1 MVNSLKTIDCG
12 LLTKKMARN
21 EQHITQNID
30 WLTVLIYAA
39 CVTMGLFNVYAAIYD
54 PEDQTKLFDLSNSA
68 GRQLMFIGSAVFIII
83 AILVI
88 DHKFW
93 EAFAPIIYGLCIL
106 LLLAVLVIGSDI
118 NGSRSWIKIGSFSLQ
133 PAEFAKIGTALML
146 SGYIT
151 QPNINLSK
159 FRDQLWVAGLIVL
172 PAVLILASKET
183 GCALVFASFM
193 IVLYR
198 EGIPGI
204 YPSILL
210 ISIVLF
216 ILSLFFS
223 PLYISMAL
231 VVLAAVI
238 FRFVIPRYDRN
249 RKTFINLSVIFVAMM
264 LFSGSVDFII
274 KNVLQP
280 HHRKR
285 IEVLIDPKADPTG
298 KGWNVIQSKIAIG
311 SGRLWG
317 KGFLDG
323 TQTKFNF
330 VPEQHTDFIFCTI
343 GEEHGFVGSAAVVL
357 LLLGLMCRVIFLA
370 ERQRT
375 QFARAYGYCV
385 AGILFFHFLVNIG
398 MTVGLMVVIGIPLPF
413 FSYGGSSMWAF
424 TILLFIF
431 LKLDAQ
437 RPFTLSRT

>member
-1 MVNSLKTIDCG
+1 
-12 LLTKKMARN
+12 MARN
-21 EQHITQNID
+21 EHITQNID

-39 CVTMGLFNVYAAIYD
+39 CVTMGLFNVYAAVYN
-54 PEDQTKLFDLSNSA
+54 PEEQTKLFDLSNSA
-68 GRQLMFIGSAVFIII
+68 GRQLMFIGTGVFLII

-93 EAFAPIIYGLCIL
+93 EAFAPIIYGFCIF

-118 NGSRSWIKIGSFSLQ
+118 NGSKSWIKIGSFSLQ
-133 PAEFAKIGTALML
+133 PAEFAKLGTALMI
-146 SGYIT
+146 SKFVT
-151 QPNINLSK
+151 QPNVNLTK
-159 FRDQLWVAGLIVL
+159 FRDLLLTAGIILLPMLLI
-172 PAVLILASKET
+172 ILSKET

-193 IVLYR
+193 VVLYR

-210 ISIVLF
+210 ISITLF

-223 PLYISMAL
+223 PLYISLGL
-231 VVLAAVI
+231 VVLAIII
-238 FRFVIPRYDRN
+238 FRFVLPRYDRN
-249 RKTFINLSVIFVAMM
+249 RKTIINLSVIFGAMM
-264 LFSGSVDFII
+264 LFSASVDFLI

-285 IEVLIDPKADPTG
+285 IEVLIDPKADPMG

-357 LLLGLMCRVIFLA
+357 LILGLMCRLIFLA

-375 QFARAYGYCV
+375 RFARAYGYCV

-398 MTVGLMVVIGIPLPF
+398 MTIGLMVVIGIPLPF

>member
-1 MVNSLKTIDCG
+1 
-12 LLTKKMARN
+12 MARN
-21 EQHITQNID
+21 EQYITRNID

-54 PEDQTKLFDLSNSA
+54 PEEQTKLFDLSNSA
-68 GRQLMFIGSAVFIII
+68 GRQLMFIGTSVLIII

-93 EAFAPIIYGLCIL
+93 EIFAPFIYGACIVL
-106 LLLAVLVIGSDI
+106 LVVVLVVATDI
-118 NGSRSWIKIGSFSLQ
+118 KGSRSWIKFGTFSLQ
-133 PAEFAKIGTALML
+133 PAEFAKTGTALML
-146 SGYIT
+146 SHFIT
-151 QPNINLSK
+151 QPHINLSRWK
-159 FRDQLWVAGLIVL
+159 DMAWTAGLILL
-172 PAVLILASKET
+172 PMVLIIASKEV
-183 GCALVFASFM
+183 GCALVFVSFL

-198 EGIPGI
+198 EGLPGI
-204 YPSILL
+204 YPTIVL

-223 PLYISMAL
+223 PLYTSLGLAGVGFL
-231 VVLAAVI
+231 VYNFI
-238 FRFVIPRYDRN
+238 IPRYNRN
-249 RKTFINLSVIFVAMM
+249 RKTAINLIIVFGLMM
-264 LFSGSVDFII
+264 LFTTSVELLVN
-274 KNVLQP
+274 KVLQP
-280 HHRKR
+280 HHRNR
-285 IEVLIDPKADPTG
+285 IKVLVDPKLDPTG
-298 KGWNVIQSKIAIG
+298 IGWNVTQSKIAIG

-330 VPEQHTDFIFCTI
+330 VPEQHSDFIFCTI

-357 LLLGLMCRVIFLA
+357 LLLGLMCRIMFLA

-375 QFARAYGYCV
+375 RFARAYGYCV
-385 AGILFFHFLVNIG
+385 AAILFFHFLVNIG

-437 RPFTLSRT
+437 RPYTLSRT

>member
-1 MVNSLKTIDCG
+1 
-12 LLTKKMARN
+12 MARN

-54 PEDQTKLFDLSNSA
+54 PEEQTKLFDLSNSA
-68 GRQLMFIGSAVFIII
+68 GRQLIFIGSAVLIII

-88 DHKFW
+88 DYKFW
-93 EAFAPIIYGLCIL
+93 EAFAPIIYGACIL
-106 LLLAVLVIGSDI
+106 LLLLVLIIGSDI
-118 NGSRSWIKIGSFSLQ
+118 NGSKSWIKLGAFSLQ

-146 SGYIT
+146 SSYIT
-151 QPNINLSK
+151 QPSINLSK
-159 FRDQLWVAGLIVL
+159 FREQLWVAGLIIL
-172 PAVLILASKET
+172 PALLILLSKET

-223 PLYISMAL
+223 TLYISIGL
-231 VVLAAVI
+231 LILAAII
-238 FRFVIPRYDRN
+238 FQFIIPRYDRT

-274 KNVLQP
+274 KHVLQP
-280 HHRKR
+280 HQRKR

-330 VPEQHTDFIFCTI
+330 VPEQHSDFIFCTI
-343 GEEHGFVGSAAVVL
+343 GEEHGFVGSAAVVML
-357 LLLGLMCRVIFLA
+357 ILGLMCRIIFLA

-375 QFARAYGYCV
+375 RFARAYGYCV
-385 AGILFFHFLVNIG
+385 ASILFFHFLVNIG
-398 MTVGLMVVIGIPLPF
+398 MTIGLMVVIGIPLPF

-437 RPFTLSRT
+437 RPYTLSRT

>member
-1 MVNSLKTIDCG
+1 
-12 LLTKKMARN
+12 MARN
-21 EQHITQNID
+21 EHITQNID

-39 CVTMGLFNVYAAIYD
+39 CVTVGLFNVYAAVYS
-54 PEDQTKLFDLSNSA
+54 PEEQTKLFDLSNSA
-68 GRQLMFIGSAVFIII
+68 GRQLMFIGTGVFLII

-93 EAFAPIIYGLCIL
+93 EAFAPIIYGMCIF

-118 NGSRSWIKIGSFSLQ
+118 NGSKSWIKIGSFSLQ
-133 PAEFAKIGTALML
+133 PAEFAKVGTALML
-146 SGYIT
+146 STFIT
-151 QPNINLSK
+151 QPNVNLTK
-159 FRDQLWVAGLIVL
+159 FRDQLWTAGIIVL
-172 PAVLILASKET
+172 PMLLIILSKET

-193 IVLYR
+193 VVLYR

-210 ISIVLF
+210 VSITLF

-223 PLYISMAL
+223 PLYISMGL
-231 VVLAAVI
+231 VVLAVII
-238 FRFVIPRYDRN
+238 FRFVIPRYDRH
-249 RKTFINLSVIFVAMM
+249 RKTIINLSVIFGAMM
-264 LFSGSVDFII
+264 LFSASVDFLI

-343 GEEHGFVGSAAVVL
+343 GEEHGFMGSAAVVL
-357 LLLGLMCRVIFLA
+357 LILGLMCRIIFLA

-375 QFARAYGYCV
+375 RFARAYGYCV

-398 MTVGLMVVIGIPLPF
+398 MTIGLMVVIGIPLPF
-413 FSYGGSSMWAF
+413 FSYGGSSMWSF

>member
-1 MVNSLKTIDCG
+1 
-12 LLTKKMARN
+12 MARN

-54 PEDQTKLFDLSNSA
+54 PEEQTKLFDLSNSA
-68 GRQLMFIGSAVFIII
+68 GRQLMFIGSAVLIII

-88 DHKFW
+88 DYKFW
-93 EAFAPIIYGLCIL
+93 EAFAPIIYGACIL
-106 LLLAVLVIGSDI
+106 LLLLVLIIGSDI
-118 NGSRSWIKIGSFSLQ
+118 NGSKSWIKLGAFSLQ

-151 QPNINLSK
+151 QPSINLSK
-159 FRDQLWVAGLIVL
+159 FREQLWVAGLIVL
-172 PAVLILASKET
+172 PALLILLSRET

-223 PLYISMAL
+223 TLYISIGL
-231 VVLAAVI
+231 LILAAII
-238 FRFVIPRYDRN
+238 FQFIIPRYDRT

-357 LLLGLMCRVIFLA
+357 LLLGLMCRIVFLA

-375 QFARAYGYCV
+375 RFARAYGYCV

-437 RPFTLSRT
+437 RPYTLSRT

>member
-1 MVNSLKTIDCG
+1 
-12 LLTKKMARN
+12 MARN
-21 EQHITQNID
+21 EQNIIQNLD

-39 CVTMGLFNVYAAIYD
+39 CVTMGLFNVYASVYD
-54 PEDQTKLFDLSNSA
+54 PEEQTKLFDISNNA
-68 GRQLMFIGSAVFIII
+68 GRQFMFIGTSTLIII

-93 EAFAPIIYGLCIL
+93 EVFAPFIYGACIL
-106 LLLAVLVIGSDI
+106 LLLVVLVVATDIKGSK
-118 NGSRSWIKIGSFSLQ
+118 SWIKFGSFSLQ
-133 PAEFAKIGTALML
+133 PAEFAKTGTALLL
-146 SGYIT
+146 SRYIT
-151 QPNINLSK
+151 QPNINLSRWK
-159 FRDQLWVAGLIVL
+159 DMAWAAGLIIL
-172 PAVLILASKET
+172 PMILIIASKEV
-183 GCALVFASFM
+183 GCALVFVSFL

-204 YPSILL
+204 YPAIVV

-223 PLYISMAL
+223 PLYISLGLGVIGVL
-231 VVLAAVI
+231 V
-238 FRFVIPRYDRN
+238 FYFVIPRYDRN
-249 RKTFINLSVIFVAMM
+249 RKTAINLVVIFGAMM
-264 LFSGSVDFII
+264 LFTTSVEFLIN
-274 KNVLQP
+274 NVLQT
-280 HHRKR
+280 HHRNR
-285 IEVLIDPKADPTG
+285 IKVLVDPKIDPTG
-298 KGWNVIQSKIAIG
+298 IGWNVTQSKIAIG

-330 VPEQHTDFIFCTI
+330 VPEQHSDFIFCTI
-343 GEEHGFVGSAAVVL
+343 GEEHGFIGSAAVVL
-357 LLLGLMCRVIFLA
+357 LILGMMCRIVFLA

-375 QFARAYGYCV
+375 RFARAYGYCV
-385 AGILFFHFLVNIG
+385 AGILFFHFLVNVG
-398 MTVGLMVVIGIPLPF
+398 MTIGLMVVIGIPLPF
-413 FSYGGSSMWAF
+413 FSYGGSSMWSF

>member
-1 MVNSLKTIDCG
+1 
-12 LLTKKMARN
+12 MARN

-39 CVTMGLFNVYAAIYD
+39 CATMGLFNVYAAIYD

-68 GRQLMFIGSAVFIII
+68 GRQLMFIGSAILIII

-93 EAFAPIIYGLCIL
+93 EAFAPIIYGLCIF

-159 FRDQLWVAGLIVL
+159 FREQLWVAGLIVL
-172 PAVLILASKET
+172 PAILILLSKET

-210 ISIVLF
+210 TSITLF

-223 PLYISMAL
+223 TLYISIGL
-231 VVLAAVI
+231 VILAAII
-238 FRFVIPRYDRN
+238 FQFIIPRYDRN
-249 RKTFINLSVIFVAMM
+249 RKTFINLAVIFGAMI
-264 LFSGSVDFII
+264 LFSGSVDFLI

-311 SGRLWG
+311 SGRMWG

-375 QFARAYGYCV
+375 RFARAYGYCV

-398 MTVGLMVVIGIPLPF
+398 MTIGLMVVIGIPLPF

-437 RPFTLSRT
+437 RPYTLSRT

>member
-1 MVNSLKTIDCG
+1 MT
-12 LLTKKMARN
+12 RN
-21 EQHITQNID
+21 NKQITQNID
-30 WLTVLIYAA
+30 WLSVLMYAA
-39 CVTMGLFNVYAAIYD
+39 CVAMGLFNVYAAIYD

-68 GRQLMFIGSAVFIII
+68 GRQLMFISSSVLIII

-93 EAFAPIIYGLCIL
+93 EAFAPIIYGLCIF
-106 LLLAVLVIGSDI
+106 LLLAVLVVGSDI
-118 NGSRSWIKIGSFSLQ
+118 NGSKSWIKFGSFGLQ
-133 PAEFAKIGTALML
+133 PAEFAKTGTALML
-146 SGYIT
+146 TRFIT
-151 QPNINLSK
+151 QPHVNLTRFK
-159 FRDQLWVAGLIVL
+159 DQLWVAGIIIL
-172 PAVLILASKET
+172 PALLILASKET

-193 IVLYR
+193 VVLYR

-204 YPSILL
+204 YPAILL
-210 ISIVLF
+210 VSITLF
-216 ILSLFFS
+216 ILSLFF
-223 PLYISMAL
+223 PVLYISIGLIAL
-231 VVLAAVI
+231 AI
-238 FRFVIPRYDRN
+238 FIYRFVIPRYDRG
-249 RKTFINLSVIFVAMM
+249 RKTMINLGIIFGMM
-264 LFSGSVDFII
+264 ILFSTSVDFIV
-274 KNVLQP
+274 KNILQP

-357 LLLGLMCRVIFLA
+357 LLLGLMCRLVFLA

-375 QFARAYGYCV
+375 RFSRAYGYCV

-398 MTVGLMVVIGIPLPF
+398 MTIGLMVVIGIPLPF
-413 FSYGGSSMWAF
+413 FSYGGSSMWSF

-437 RPFTLSRT
+437 RPYTLSRT

>member
-1 MVNSLKTIDCG
+1 
-12 LLTKKMARN
+12 MARN
-21 EQHITQNID
+21 EGHITQNID
-30 WLTVLIYAA
+30 WLSVMIYAA
-39 CVTMGLFNVYAAIYD
+39 CVIMGLFNIYAAIYD
-54 PEDQTKLFDLSNSA
+54 PEEQTKLFDLSNSA
-68 GRQLMFIGSAVFIII
+68 GRQLMFMGSAVLIII

-93 EAFAPIIYGLCIL
+93 EAFAPIIYGLCIF

-118 NGSRSWIKIGSFSLQ
+118 NGSKSWIKIGSFSLQ
-133 PAEFAKIGTALML
+133 PAEFAKIGTSLMIAQ
-146 SGYIT
+146 YIT
-151 QPNINLSK
+151 QPNINLTK
-159 FRDQLWVAGLIVL
+159 FRDQIWAAGLIIL
-172 PAVLILASKET
+172 PALLILASKET

-193 IVLYR
+193 VALYR
-198 EGIPGI
+198 EGIQGI
-204 YPSILL
+204 YPATLL
-210 ISIVLF
+210 TAITLF

-223 PLYISMAL
+223 VFYIGIGL
-231 VVLAAVI
+231 LVLAI
-238 FRFVIPRYDRN
+238 IIYRFVIPRYDRG
-249 RKTFINLSVIFVAMM
+249 RKAIINLSVIFGMM
-264 LFSGSVDFII
+264 LLFSTSVDLII
-274 KNVLQP
+274 KHILKP
-280 HHRKR
+280 HQRKR

-298 KGWNVIQSKIAIG
+298 AGWNVIQSKIAIG

-330 VPEQHTDFIFCTI
+330 VPEHHTDFIFCTV
-343 GEEHGFVGSAAVVL
+343 GEEHGFVGSSAVVL
-357 LLLGLMCRVIFLA
+357 LLLGLMCRVVFLA

-375 QFARAYGYCV
+375 RFARAYGYCV

-437 RPFTLSRT
+437 RPYTLSRT

>member
-1 MVNSLKTIDCG
+1 
-12 LLTKKMARN
+12 MARN
-21 EQHITQNID
+21 EHITQNID

-39 CVTMGLFNVYAAIYD
+39 CVTMGLFNVYAAVYN
-54 PEDQTKLFDLSNSA
+54 PEEQTKLFDLSNNA
-68 GRQLMFIGSAVFIII
+68 GRQLMFIGSAGFLII

-93 EAFAPIIYGLCIL
+93 EAFAPIIYGFCIF

-118 NGSRSWIKIGSFSLQ
+118 NGSKSWIKIGSFSLQ
-133 PAEFAKIGTALML
+133 PAEFAKLGTALMI
-146 SGYIT
+146 SKFVT
-151 QPNINLSK
+151 QPSVNLTK
-159 FRDQLWVAGLIVL
+159 FRDLLLTAGIIVL
-172 PAVLILASKET
+172 PMLLIILSKET

-193 IVLYR
+193 VVLYR

-210 ISIVLF
+210 IAITLF

-223 PLYISMAL
+223 PLYISLGL
-231 VVLAAVI
+231 VVLAIII
-238 FRFVIPRYDRN
+238 FRFVLPRYDRN
-249 RKTFINLSVIFVAMM
+249 RKTIINLSVIFGAMM
-264 LFSGSVDFII
+264 LFSASVDFLI

-285 IEVLIDPKADPTG
+285 IEVLIDPKADPMG

-357 LLLGLMCRVIFLA
+357 LILGLMCRLIFLA

-375 QFARAYGYCV
+375 RFARAYGYCV

-398 MTVGLMVVIGIPLPF
+398 MTIGLMVVIGIPLPF

>member
-1 MVNSLKTIDCG
+1 
-12 LLTKKMARN
+12 MARN
-21 EQHITQNID
+21 EHITQNID

-39 CVTMGLFNVYAAIYD
+39 CVTMGLFNVYAAVYN
-54 PEDQTKLFDLSNSA
+54 PEEQTKLFDLSNNA
-68 GRQLMFIGSAVFIII
+68 GRQLMFIGTGVFLII

-93 EAFAPIIYGLCIL
+93 EAFAPIIYGFCIF

-118 NGSRSWIKIGSFSLQ
+118 NGSKSWIKIGSFSLQ
-133 PAEFAKIGTALML
+133 PAEFAKLGTALMI
-146 SGYIT
+146 SKFVT
-151 QPNINLSK
+151 QPNVNLTK
-159 FRDQLWVAGLIVL
+159 FRDLLLTAGIILLPMLLI
-172 PAVLILASKET
+172 ILSKET

-193 IVLYR
+193 VVLYR

-210 ISIVLF
+210 ISITLF

-223 PLYISMAL
+223 PLYISLGL
-231 VVLAAVI
+231 VVLAIII
-238 FRFVIPRYDRN
+238 FRFVLPRYDRN
-249 RKTFINLSVIFVAMM
+249 RKTIINLSVIFGAMM
-264 LFSGSVDFII
+264 LFSASVDFLI

-285 IEVLIDPKADPTG
+285 IEVLIDPKADPMG

-317 KGFLDG
+317 KGILDG

-357 LLLGLMCRVIFLA
+357 LILGLMCRLIFLA

-375 QFARAYGYCV
+375 RFARAYGYCV

-398 MTVGLMVVIGIPLPF
+398 MTIGLMVVIGIPLPF

>member
-1 MVNSLKTIDCG
+1 
-12 LLTKKMARN
+12 MARN

-54 PEDQTKLFDLSNSA
+54 PEEQTKLFDLSNSA
-68 GRQLMFIGSAVFIII
+68 GRQLIFIGSAVLIII

-88 DHKFW
+88 DYKFW
-93 EAFAPIIYGLCIL
+93 EAFAPIIYGACIL
-106 LLLAVLVIGSDI
+106 LLLLVLIIGSDI
-118 NGSRSWIKIGSFSLQ
+118 NGSKSWIKLGAFSLQ

-146 SGYIT
+146 SSYIT
-151 QPNINLSK
+151 QPSINLSK
-159 FRDQLWVAGLIVL
+159 FREQLWVAGLIIL
-172 PAVLILASKET
+172 PALLILLSKET

-223 PLYISMAL
+223 TLYISIGL
-231 VVLAAVI
+231 LILAAII
-238 FRFVIPRYDRN
+238 FQFIIPRYDRT

-274 KNVLQP
+274 KHVLQP
-280 HHRKR
+280 HQRKR

-298 KGWNVIQSKIAIG
+298 KGWNVIQSKITIG

-330 VPEQHTDFIFCTI
+330 VPEQHSDFIFCTI
-343 GEEHGFVGSAAVVL
+343 GEEHGFVGSAAVVML
-357 LLLGLMCRVIFLA
+357 ILGLMCRIIFLA

-375 QFARAYGYCV
+375 RFARAYGYCV
-385 AGILFFHFLVNIG
+385 ASILFFHFLVNIG
-398 MTVGLMVVIGIPLPF
+398 MTIGLMVVIGIPLPF

-437 RPFTLSRT
+437 RPYTLSRT

>member
-1 MVNSLKTIDCG
+1 
-12 LLTKKMARN
+12 MARN
-21 EQHITQNID
+21 EQNIIQNLD

-39 CVTMGLFNVYAAIYD
+39 CVTMGLFNVYASVYN
-54 PEDQTKLFDLSNSA
+54 PEEQTKLFDISNNA
-68 GRQLMFIGSAVFIII
+68 GRQFMFIGTSALIII

-93 EAFAPIIYGLCIL
+93 EVFAPFIYGACIL
-106 LLLAVLVIGSDI
+106 LLLVVLVVATDIKGSK
-118 NGSRSWIKIGSFSLQ
+118 SWIKFGSFSLQ
-133 PAEFAKIGTALML
+133 PAEFAKTGTALLL
-146 SGYIT
+146 SRYIT
-151 QPNINLSK
+151 QPNINLSRWK
-159 FRDQLWVAGLIVL
+159 DMAWAAGLIIL
-172 PAVLILASKET
+172 PMILIIASKEV
-183 GCALVFASFM
+183 GCALVFVSFL

-204 YPSILL
+204 YPAIVV

-223 PLYISMAL
+223 PLYISLGLSVIGVL
-231 VVLAAVI
+231 V
-238 FRFVIPRYDRN
+238 FYFVIPRYDRN
-249 RKTFINLSVIFVAMM
+249 RKTAINLVVIFGAMM
-264 LFSGSVDFII
+264 LFTTSVEFLIN
-274 KNVLQP
+274 NVLQT
-280 HHRKR
+280 HHRNR
-285 IEVLIDPKADPTG
+285 IKVLVDPKIDPTG
-298 KGWNVIQSKIAIG
+298 IGWNVTQSKIAIG

-330 VPEQHTDFIFCTI
+330 VPEQHSDFIFCTI
-343 GEEHGFVGSAAVVL
+343 GEEHGFIGSAAVVL
-357 LLLGLMCRVIFLA
+357 LILGMMCRIVFLA

-375 QFARAYGYCV
+375 RFARAYGYCV
-385 AGILFFHFLVNIG
+385 AGILFFHFLVNVG
-398 MTVGLMVVIGIPLPF
+398 MTIGLMVVIGIPLPF
-413 FSYGGSSMWAF
+413 FSYGGSSMWSF

>member
-1 MVNSLKTIDCG
+1 
-12 LLTKKMARN
+12 MARN
-21 EQHITQNID
+21 EHITQNID

-39 CVTMGLFNVYAAIYD
+39 CVTMGLFNVYAAVYN
-54 PEDQTKLFDLSNSA
+54 PEEQTKLFDLSNNA
-68 GRQLMFIGSAVFIII
+68 GRQLMFIGSAGFLII

-93 EAFAPIIYGLCIL
+93 EAFAPIIYGLCIF

-118 NGSRSWIKIGSFSLQ
+118 NGSKSWIKIGSFSLQ
-133 PAEFAKIGTALML
+133 PAEFAKLGTALMI
-146 SGYIT
+146 SKFIT
-151 QPNINLSK
+151 QPSVNLTK
-159 FRDQLWVAGLIVL
+159 FRDLLLTAGIILLPMLLI
-172 PAVLILASKET
+172 ILSKET

-193 IVLYR
+193 VVLYR

-210 ISIVLF
+210 IAITLF

-223 PLYISMAL
+223 PLYISLGL
-231 VVLAAVI
+231 VVLAVII

-249 RKTFINLSVIFVAMM
+249 QKTIINLSVIFGAMM
-264 LFSGSVDFII
+264 LFSASVDFLI

-285 IEVLIDPKADPTG
+285 IEVLIDPKADPMG

-357 LLLGLMCRVIFLA
+357 LILGLMCRLIFLA

-375 QFARAYGYCV
+375 RFARAYGYCV

-398 MTVGLMVVIGIPLPF
+398 MTIGLMVVIGIPLPF

>member
-1 MVNSLKTIDCG
+1 
-12 LLTKKMARN
+12 MARN
-21 EQHITQNID
+21 EHITQNID

-39 CVTMGLFNVYAAIYD
+39 CVTMGLFNVYAAVYN
-54 PEDQTKLFDLSNSA
+54 PEEQTKLFDLSNNA
-68 GRQLMFIGSAVFIII
+68 GRQLMFIGTGVFLII

-93 EAFAPIIYGLCIL
+93 EAFAPIIYGFCIF

-118 NGSRSWIKIGSFSLQ
+118 NGSKSWIKIGSFSLQ
-133 PAEFAKIGTALML
+133 PAEFAKLGTALMI
-146 SGYIT
+146 SKFVT
-151 QPNINLSK
+151 QPNVNLTK
-159 FRDQLWVAGLIVL
+159 FRDLLLTAGIILLPMLLI
-172 PAVLILASKET
+172 ILSKET

-193 IVLYR
+193 VVLYR

-210 ISIVLF
+210 ISITLF

-223 PLYISMAL
+223 PLYISLGL
-231 VVLAAVI
+231 VVLAIII
-238 FRFVIPRYDRN
+238 FRFVLPRYDRN
-249 RKTFINLSVIFVAMM
+249 RKTIINLSVIFGAMM
-264 LFSGSVDFII
+264 LFSASVDFLI

-285 IEVLIDPKADPTG
+285 IEVLIDPKADPMG

-357 LLLGLMCRVIFLA
+357 LILGLMCRLIFLA

-375 QFARAYGYCV
+375 RFARAYGYCV

-398 MTVGLMVVIGIPLPF
+398 MTIGLMVVIGIPLPF

>member
-1 MVNSLKTIDCG
+1 
-12 LLTKKMARN
+12 MARN

-39 CVTMGLFNVYAAIYD
+39 CVIMGLFNVYAAIYD

-68 GRQLMFIGSAVFIII
+68 GRQLMFISSSVLIII

-93 EAFAPIIYGLCIL
+93 EAFAPIIYGLCIFL
-106 LLLAVLVIGSDI
+106 LLVVLVIGSDI
-118 NGSRSWIKIGSFSLQ
+118 NGSKSWIRFGSFGLQ

-159 FRDQLWVAGLIVL
+159 FREQLWVAGLIVL
-172 PAVLILASKET
+172 PALLILLSRET

-210 ISIVLF
+210 TSITLF

-223 PLYISMAL
+223 TLYIAIGL
-231 VVLAAVI
+231 IILAAII
-238 FRFVIPRYDRN
+238 FQFIIPRYDRN
-249 RKTFINLSVIFVAMM
+249 RKTFINLSVIFGAMI
-264 LFSGSVDFII
+264 LFSGSVDFLI

-357 LLLGLMCRVIFLA
+357 LLLGLMCRIIFLA

-375 QFARAYGYCV
+375 RFARAYGYCV

-398 MTVGLMVVIGIPLPF
+398 MTIGLMVVIGIPLPF

-437 RPFTLSRT
+437 RPYTLSRT

>member
-1 MVNSLKTIDCG
+1 
-12 LLTKKMARN
+12 MARN
-21 EQHITQNID
+21 EQNIIQNLD

-39 CVTMGLFNVYAAIYD
+39 CVTMGLFNVYASVYN
-54 PEDQTKLFDLSNSA
+54 PEEQTKLFDISNNA
-68 GRQLMFIGSAVFIII
+68 GRQFMFIGTSALIII

-93 EAFAPIIYGLCIL
+93 EVFAPFIYGACIL
-106 LLLAVLVIGSDI
+106 LLLVVLVVATDIKGSK
-118 NGSRSWIKIGSFSLQ
+118 SWIKFGSFSLQ
-133 PAEFAKIGTALML
+133 PAEFAKTGTALLL
-146 SGYIT
+146 SRYIT
-151 QPNINLSK
+151 QPNINLSRWK
-159 FRDQLWVAGLIVL
+159 DMAWAAGLIIL
-172 PAVLILASKET
+172 PMILIIASKEV
-183 GCALVFASFM
+183 GCALVFVSFL

-204 YPSILL
+204 YPAIVV

-223 PLYISMAL
+223 PLYISLGLSVIGVL
-231 VVLAAVI
+231 V
-238 FRFVIPRYDRN
+238 FYFVIPRYDRN
-249 RKTFINLSVIFVAMM
+249 RKTAINLVVIFGAMM
-264 LFSGSVDFII
+264 LFTTSVEFLVN
-274 KNVLQP
+274 NVLQT
-280 HHRKR
+280 HHRNR
-285 IEVLIDPKADPTG
+285 IKVLVDPKIDPTG
-298 KGWNVIQSKIAIG
+298 IGWNVTQSKIAIG

-330 VPEQHTDFIFCTI
+330 VPEQHSDFIFCTI
-343 GEEHGFVGSAAVVL
+343 GEEHGFIGSAAVVL
-357 LLLGLMCRVIFLA
+357 LILGMMCRIVFLA

-375 QFARAYGYCV
+375 RFARAYGYCV
-385 AGILFFHFLVNIG
+385 AGILFFHFLVNVG
-398 MTVGLMVVIGIPLPF
+398 MTIGLMVVIGIPLPF
-413 FSYGGSSMWAF
+413 FSYGGSSMWSF

>member
-1 MVNSLKTIDCG
+1 
-12 LLTKKMARN
+12 MARN

-39 CVTMGLFNVYAAIYD
+39 CVIMGLFNVYAAIYD

-68 GRQLMFIGSAVFIII
+68 GRQLMFISSSVLIIV

-93 EAFAPIIYGLCIL
+93 EAFAPIIYGLCIFL
-106 LLLAVLVIGSDI
+106 LLVVLVIGSDI
-118 NGSRSWIKIGSFSLQ
+118 NGSKSWIRFGSFGLQ

-159 FRDQLWVAGLIVL
+159 FREQLWVAGLIVL
-172 PAVLILASKET
+172 PALLILLSRET

-210 ISIVLF
+210 TSITLF

-223 PLYISMAL
+223 TLYIAIGL
-231 VVLAAVI
+231 IILAAII
-238 FRFVIPRYDRN
+238 FQFIIPRYDRN
-249 RKTFINLSVIFVAMM
+249 RKTFINLSVIFGAMI
-264 LFSGSVDFII
+264 LFSGSVDFLI

-357 LLLGLMCRVIFLA
+357 LLLGLMCRIIFLA

-375 QFARAYGYCV
+375 RFARAYGYCV

-398 MTVGLMVVIGIPLPF
+398 MTIGLMVVIGIPLPF

-437 RPFTLSRT
+437 RPYTLSRT

>member
-1 MVNSLKTIDCG
+1 
-12 LLTKKMARN
+12 MARN
-21 EQHITQNID
+21 EQNIIQNLD

-39 CVTMGLFNVYAAIYD
+39 CVTMGLFNVYASVYN
-54 PEDQTKLFDLSNSA
+54 PEEQTKLFDISNNA
-68 GRQLMFIGSAVFIII
+68 GRQFMFIGTSALIII

-93 EAFAPIIYGLCIL
+93 EVFAPFIYGACIL
-106 LLLAVLVIGSDI
+106 LLLVVLVVATDIKGSK
-118 NGSRSWIKIGSFSLQ
+118 SWIKFGSFSLQ
-133 PAEFAKIGTALML
+133 PAEFAKTGTALLL
-146 SGYIT
+146 SRYIT
-151 QPNINLSK
+151 QPNINLSRWK
-159 FRDQLWVAGLIVL
+159 DMAWAAGLIIL
-172 PAVLILASKET
+172 PMILIIASKEV
-183 GCALVFASFM
+183 GCALVFVSFL

-204 YPSILL
+204 YPAIVV

-223 PLYISMAL
+223 PLYISLGLGVIGVL
-231 VVLAAVI
+231 V
-238 FRFVIPRYDRN
+238 FYFVIPRYDRN
-249 RKTFINLSVIFVAMM
+249 RKTAINLVVIFGAMM
-264 LFSGSVDFII
+264 LFTTSVEFLVN
-274 KNVLQP
+274 NVLQT
-280 HHRKR
+280 HHRNR
-285 IEVLIDPKADPTG
+285 IKVLVDPKIDPTG
-298 KGWNVIQSKIAIG
+298 IGWNVTQSKIAIG

-330 VPEQHTDFIFCTI
+330 VPEQHSDFIFCTI
-343 GEEHGFVGSAAVVL
+343 GEEHGFIGSAAVVL
-357 LLLGLMCRVIFLA
+357 LILGMMCRIVFLA

-375 QFARAYGYCV
+375 RFARAYGYCV
-385 AGILFFHFLVNIG
+385 AGILFFHFLVNVG
-398 MTVGLMVVIGIPLPF
+398 MTIGLMVVIGIPLPF
-413 FSYGGSSMWAF
+413 FSYGGSSMWSF

>member
-1 MVNSLKTIDCG
+1 
-12 LLTKKMARN
+12 MARN

-30 WLTVLIYAA
+30 WLTVYAA
-39 CVTMGLFNVYAAIYD
+39 CVIMGLFNVYAAIYD

-68 GRQLMFIGSAVFIII
+68 GRQLMFISSSVLIIV

-88 DHKFW
+88 DHKVW
-93 EAFAPIIYGLCIL
+93 EAFAPIIYGLCIFL
-106 LLLAVLVIGSDI
+106 LLVVLVIGSDI
-118 NGSRSWIKIGSFSLQ
+118 NGSKSWIRFGSFGLQ

-159 FRDQLWVAGLIVL
+159 FREQLWVAGLIVL
-172 PAVLILASKET
+172 PALLILLSRET

-210 ISIVLF
+210 TSITLF

-223 PLYISMAL
+223 TLYIAIGL
-231 VVLAAVI
+231 IILAAII
-238 FRFVIPRYDRN
+238 FQFIIPRYDRN
-249 RKTFINLSVIFVAMM
+249 RKTFINLSVIFGAMI
-264 LFSGSVDFII
+264 LFSGSVDFLI

-357 LLLGLMCRVIFLA
+357 LLLGLMCRIIFLA

-375 QFARAYGYCV
+375 RFARAYGYCV

-398 MTVGLMVVIGIPLPF
+398 MTIGLMVVIGIPLPF

-437 RPFTLSRT
+437 RPYTLSRT

>member
-1 MVNSLKTIDCG
+1 
-12 LLTKKMARN
+12 MARN
-21 EQHITQNID
+21 EHITQNID

-39 CVTMGLFNVYAAIYD
+39 CVTMGLFNVYAAVYN
-54 PEDQTKLFDLSNSA
+54 PEEQTKLFDLSNNA
-68 GRQLMFIGSAVFIII
+68 GRQLMFIGSAGFLII

-93 EAFAPIIYGLCIL
+93 EAFAPIIYGICIF

-118 NGSRSWIKIGSFSLQ
+118 NGSKSWIKIGSFSLQ
-133 PAEFAKIGTALML
+133 PAEFAKLGTALMI
-146 SGYIT
+146 SKFIT
-151 QPNINLSK
+151 QPSVNLTK
-159 FRDQLWVAGLIVL
+159 FRDLLLTAGIIILPMLLI
-172 PAVLILASKET
+172 ILSKET

-193 IVLYR
+193 VVLYR

-210 ISIVLF
+210 IAITLF

-223 PLYISMAL
+223 PLYISLGL
-231 VVLAAVI
+231 VVLAVII
-238 FRFVIPRYDRN
+238 FRFVLPRYDRN
-249 RKTFINLSVIFVAMM
+249 RKTIINLSVIFGAMM
-264 LFSGSVDFII
+264 LFSASVDFLI

-285 IEVLIDPKADPTG
+285 IEVLIDPKADPMG

-357 LLLGLMCRVIFLA
+357 LILGLMCRLIFLA

-375 QFARAYGYCV
+375 RFARAYGYCV

-398 MTVGLMVVIGIPLPF
+398 MTIGLMVVIGIPLPF

>member
-1 MVNSLKTIDCG
+1 
-12 LLTKKMARN
+12 MARN

-68 GRQLMFIGSAVFIII
+68 GRQLMFISSSVLIII

-93 EAFAPIIYGLCIL
+93 EAFAPIIYGLCIFL
-106 LLLAVLVIGSDI
+106 LLVVLVIGSDI
-118 NGSRSWIKIGSFSLQ
+118 NGSKSWIRFGSFGLQ

-151 QPNINLSK
+151 QPNVNLSK
-159 FRDQLWVAGLIVL
+159 FREQLWVAGLIVL
-172 PAVLILASKET
+172 PALLILLSRET

-210 ISIVLF
+210 TSITLF

-223 PLYISMAL
+223 TLYIAIGL
-231 VVLAAVI
+231 IILAAII
-238 FRFVIPRYDRN
+238 FQFIIPRYDRN
-249 RKTFINLSVIFVAMM
+249 RKTFINLSVIFGAMI
-264 LFSGSVDFII
+264 LFSGSVDFLI

-357 LLLGLMCRVIFLA
+357 LLLGLMCRIIFLA

-375 QFARAYGYCV
+375 RFARAYGYCV

-398 MTVGLMVVIGIPLPF
+398 MTIGLMVVIGIPLPF

-437 RPFTLSRT
+437 RPYTLSRT

>member
-1 MVNSLKTIDCG
+1 
-12 LLTKKMARN
+12 
-21 EQHITQNID
+21 
-30 WLTVLIYAA
+30 
-39 CVTMGLFNVYAAIYD
+39 
-54 PEDQTKLFDLSNSA
+54 
-68 GRQLMFIGSAVFIII
+68 
-83 AILVI
+83 
-88 DHKFW
+88 
-93 EAFAPIIYGLCIL
+93 
-106 LLLAVLVIGSDI
+106 
-118 NGSRSWIKIGSFSLQ
+118 
-133 PAEFAKIGTALML
+133 ML
-146 SGYIT
+146 SSYIT
-151 QPNINLSK
+151 QPSINLSK
-159 FRDQLWVAGLIVL
+159 FREQLWVAGLIIL
-172 PAVLILASKET
+172 PALLILLSKET

-223 PLYISMAL
+223 TLYISIGL
-231 VVLAAVI
+231 LILAAII
-238 FRFVIPRYDRN
+238 FQFIIPRYDRT

-274 KNVLQP
+274 KHVLQP
-280 HHRKR
+280 HQRKR

-330 VPEQHTDFIFCTI
+330 VPEQHSDFIFCTI
-343 GEEHGFVGSAAVVL
+343 GEEHGFVGSAAVVML
-357 LLLGLMCRVIFLA
+357 ILGLMCRIIFLA

-375 QFARAYGYCV
+375 RFARAYGYCV
-385 AGILFFHFLVNIG
+385 ASILFFHFLVNIG
-398 MTVGLMVVIGIPLPF
+398 MTIGLMVVIGIPLPF

-437 RPFTLSRT
+437 RPYTLSRT

>member
-1 MVNSLKTIDCG
+1 
-12 LLTKKMARN
+12 MARN
-21 EQHITQNID
+21 EHITQNID

-39 CVTMGLFNVYAAIYD
+39 CVTMGLFNVYAAVYN
-54 PEDQTKLFDLSNSA
+54 PEEQTKLFDLSNNA
-68 GRQLMFIGSAVFIII
+68 GRQLMFIGSAGFLII

-93 EAFAPIIYGLCIL
+93 EAFAPIIYGFCIF

-118 NGSRSWIKIGSFSLQ
+118 NGSKSWIKIGSFSLQ
-133 PAEFAKIGTALML
+133 PAEFAKLGTALMI
-146 SGYIT
+146 SKFVT
-151 QPNINLSK
+151 QPSVNLTK
-159 FRDQLWVAGLIVL
+159 FRDLLLTAGIILLPMLLI
-172 PAVLILASKET
+172 ILSKET

-193 IVLYR
+193 VVLYR

-210 ISIVLF
+210 IAITLF

-223 PLYISMAL
+223 PLYISLGL
-231 VVLAAVI
+231 VVLAIII
-238 FRFVIPRYDRN
+238 FRFVLPRYDRN
-249 RKTFINLSVIFVAMM
+249 RKTIINLSVIFGAMM
-264 LFSGSVDFII
+264 LFSASVDFLI

-285 IEVLIDPKADPTG
+285 IEVLIDPKADPMG

-357 LLLGLMCRVIFLA
+357 LILGLMCRLIFLA

-375 QFARAYGYCV
+375 RFARAYGYCV

-398 MTVGLMVVIGIPLPF
+398 MTIGLMVVIGIPLPF

>member
-1 MVNSLKTIDCG
+1 MT
-12 LLTKKMARN
+12 RN
-21 EQHITQNID
+21 NKQITQNID
-30 WLTVLIYAA
+30 WLSVLMYAA

-68 GRQLMFIGSAVFIII
+68 GRQLMFISSSVLIII

-93 EAFAPIIYGLCIL
+93 EAFAPIIYGLCIF
-106 LLLAVLVIGSDI
+106 LLLAVLVVGSDI
-118 NGSRSWIKIGSFSLQ
+118 NGSKSWIKFGSFGLQ
-133 PAEFAKIGTALML
+133 PAEFAKTGTALML
-146 SGYIT
+146 TRFIT
-151 QPNINLSK
+151 QPHVNLTRFK
-159 FRDQLWVAGLIVL
+159 DQLWVVGIIIL
-172 PAVLILASKET
+172 PALLILASKET

-193 IVLYR
+193 VMLYR

-204 YPSILL
+204 YPAILL
-210 ISIVLF
+210 VSITLF
-216 ILSLFFS
+216 ILSLFF
-223 PLYISMAL
+223 PVLYISVGLIAL
-231 VVLAAVI
+231 AI
-238 FRFVIPRYDRN
+238 FIYRFVIPRYDRG
-249 RKTFINLSVIFVAMM
+249 RKTMINLGIIFGMM
-264 LFSGSVDFII
+264 ILFSTSVDFIV
-274 KNVLQP
+274 KNILQP

-357 LLLGLMCRVIFLA
+357 LLLGLMCRLVFLA

-375 QFARAYGYCV
+375 RFSRAYGYCV

-398 MTVGLMVVIGIPLPF
+398 MTIGLMVVIGIPLPF
-413 FSYGGSSMWAF
+413 FSYGGSSMWSF

-437 RPFTLSRT
+437 RPYTLSRT

>member
-1 MVNSLKTIDCG
+1 
-12 LLTKKMARN
+12 MARN
-21 EQHITQNID
+21 EQNIIQNLD

-39 CVTMGLFNVYAAIYD
+39 CVTMGLFNVYASVYN
-54 PEDQTKLFDLSNSA
+54 PEEQTKLFDISNNA
-68 GRQLMFIGSAVFIII
+68 GRQFMFIGTSTLIII

-93 EAFAPIIYGLCIL
+93 EVFAPFIYGACIL
-106 LLLAVLVIGSDI
+106 LLLVVLVVATDIKGSK
-118 NGSRSWIKIGSFSLQ
+118 SWIKFGSFSLQ
-133 PAEFAKIGTALML
+133 PAEFAKTGTALLL
-146 SGYIT
+146 SRYIT
-151 QPNINLSK
+151 QPNINLSRWK
-159 FRDQLWVAGLIVL
+159 DMAWAAGLIIL
-172 PAVLILASKET
+172 PMILIIASKEV
-183 GCALVFASFM
+183 GCALVFVSFL

-204 YPSILL
+204 YPAIVV

-223 PLYISMAL
+223 PLYISLGLGVIGVL
-231 VVLAAVI
+231 V
-238 FRFVIPRYDRN
+238 FYFVIPRYDRN
-249 RKTFINLSVIFVAMM
+249 RKTAINLVVIFGAMM
-264 LFSGSVDFII
+264 LFTTSVEFLVN
-274 KNVLQP
+274 NVLQT
-280 HHRKR
+280 HHRNR
-285 IEVLIDPKADPTG
+285 IKVLVDPKIDPTG
-298 KGWNVIQSKIAIG
+298 IGWNVTQSKIAIG

-330 VPEQHTDFIFCTI
+330 VPEQHSDFIFCTI
-343 GEEHGFVGSAAVVL
+343 GEEHGFIGSAAVVL
-357 LLLGLMCRVIFLA
+357 LILGMMCRIVFLA

-375 QFARAYGYCV
+375 RFARAYGYCV
-385 AGILFFHFLVNIG
+385 AGILFFHFLVNVG
-398 MTVGLMVVIGIPLPF
+398 MTIGLMVVIGIPLPF
-413 FSYGGSSMWAF
+413 FSYGGSSMWSF

>member
-1 MVNSLKTIDCG
+1 
-12 LLTKKMARN
+12 MARN
-21 EQHITQNID
+21 EHITQNID

-39 CVTMGLFNVYAAIYD
+39 CVTMGLFNVYAAVYN
-54 PEDQTKLFDLSNSA
+54 PEEQTKLFDLSNNA
-68 GRQLMFIGSAVFIII
+68 GRQLMFIGSAGFLII

-93 EAFAPIIYGLCIL
+93 EAFAPIIYGFCIF

-118 NGSRSWIKIGSFSLQ
+118 NGSKSWIKIGSFSLQ
-133 PAEFAKIGTALML
+133 PAEFAKLGTALMI
-146 SGYIT
+146 SKFIT
-151 QPNINLSK
+151 QPSVNLTK
-159 FRDQLWVAGLIVL
+159 FRDLLLTAGIILLPMLLI
-172 PAVLILASKET
+172 ILSKET

-193 IVLYR
+193 VVLYR

-210 ISIVLF
+210 IAITLF

-223 PLYISMAL
+223 PLYISLGL
-231 VVLAAVI
+231 VVLAVII
-238 FRFVIPRYDRN
+238 FRFVLPRYDRN
-249 RKTFINLSVIFVAMM
+249 QKTIINLSVIFGAMM
-264 LFSGSVDFII
+264 LFSASVDFLI

-285 IEVLIDPKADPTG
+285 IEVLIDPKADPMG

-357 LLLGLMCRVIFLA
+357 LILGLMCRLIFLA

-375 QFARAYGYCV
+375 RFARAYGYCV

-398 MTVGLMVVIGIPLPF
+398 MTIGLMVVIGIPLPF

>member
-1 MVNSLKTIDCG
+1 
-12 LLTKKMARN
+12 MARN

-39 CVTMGLFNVYAAIYD
+39 CVIMGLFNVYAAIYD
-54 PEDQTKLFDLSNSA
+54 PEEQTKLFDLSNSA
-68 GRQLMFIGSAVFIII
+68 GRQLMFIGTAVFLII

-118 NGSRSWIKIGSFSLQ
+118 NGSKSWIKLGSFSLQ

-151 QPNINLSK
+151 QPNINLTK
-159 FRDQLWVAGLIVL
+159 FRDQLWVAGLIIL
-172 PAVLILASKET
+172 PAILIVASRET

-210 ISIVLF
+210 TSIVLF

-223 PLYISMAL
+223 PFYISIGL
-231 VVLAAVI
+231 VVLAVVI
-238 FRFVIPRYDRN
+238 FRFIIPRYDRN
-249 RKTFINLSVIFVAMM
+249 RKTLINLSVIFGAMM
-264 LFSGSVDFII
+264 LFSASVDVII

-357 LLLGLMCRVIFLA
+357 LLLGLMCRIIFLA

-375 QFARAYGYCV
+375 RFARAYGYCV

-437 RPFTLSRT
+437 RPYTLSRT

>member
-1 MVNSLKTIDCG
+1 MT
-12 LLTKKMARN
+12 RN
-21 EQHITQNID
+21 NKQITQNID
-30 WLTVLIYAA
+30 WLSVLMYAA
-39 CVTMGLFNVYAAIYD
+39 CVAMGLFNVYAAIYD

-68 GRQLMFIGSAVFIII
+68 GRQLMFISSSVLIII

-88 DHKFW
+88 DYKFW
-93 EAFAPIIYGLCIL
+93 EAFAPIIYGLCIF
-106 LLLAVLVIGSDI
+106 LLLAVLVVGSDI
-118 NGSRSWIKIGSFSLQ
+118 NGSKSWIKFGSFGLQ
-133 PAEFAKIGTALML
+133 PAEFAKTGTALML
-146 SGYIT
+146 TRFIT
-151 QPNINLSK
+151 QPHVNLTK
-159 FRDQLWVAGLIVL
+159 FKDQLWVAGIIIL
-172 PAVLILASKET
+172 PALLILASKET

-193 IVLYR
+193 VVLYR

-204 YPSILL
+204 YPAILL
-210 ISIVLF
+210 VSITLF
-216 ILSLFFS
+216 ILSLFF
-223 PLYISMAL
+223 PVLYISIGLIAL
-231 VVLAAVI
+231 AI
-238 FRFVIPRYDRN
+238 FIYRFVIPRYDRG
-249 RKTFINLSVIFVAMM
+249 RKTMINLGIIFGMM
-264 LFSGSVDFII
+264 ILFSTSVDFIV
-274 KNVLQP
+274 KNILQP

-357 LLLGLMCRVIFLA
+357 LLLGLMCRLVFLA

-375 QFARAYGYCV
+375 RFSRAYGYCV

-398 MTVGLMVVIGIPLPF
+398 MTIGLMVVIGIPLPF
-413 FSYGGSSMWAF
+413 FSYGGSSMWSF

-437 RPFTLSRT
+437 RPYTLSRT

>member
-1 MVNSLKTIDCG
+1 
-12 LLTKKMARN
+12 MARN
-21 EQHITQNID
+21 EHITQNID

-39 CVTMGLFNVYAAIYD
+39 CVTMGLFNVYAAVYN
-54 PEDQTKLFDLSNSA
+54 PEEQTKLFDLSNNA
-68 GRQLMFIGSAVFIII
+68 GRQLMFIGSAGFLII

-93 EAFAPIIYGLCIL
+93 EAFAPIIYGFCIF

-118 NGSRSWIKIGSFSLQ
+118 NGSKSWIKIGSFSLQ
-133 PAEFAKIGTALML
+133 PAEFAKLGTALMI
-146 SGYIT
+146 SKFIT
-151 QPNINLSK
+151 QPSVNLTK
-159 FRDQLWVAGLIVL
+159 FRDLLLTAGIILLPMLLI
-172 PAVLILASKET
+172 ILSKET

-193 IVLYR
+193 VVLYR

-210 ISIVLF
+210 ISITLF

-223 PLYISMAL
+223 PLYISLGL
-231 VVLAAVI
+231 VVLAAII

-249 RKTFINLSVIFVAMM
+249 QKTIINLSVIFGAMM
-264 LFSGSVDFII
+264 LFSASVDFLI

-285 IEVLIDPKADPTG
+285 IEVLIDPKADPMG

-357 LLLGLMCRVIFLA
+357 LILGLMCRLIFLA

-375 QFARAYGYCV
+375 RFARAYGYCV

-398 MTVGLMVVIGIPLPF
+398 MTIGLMVVIGIPLPF